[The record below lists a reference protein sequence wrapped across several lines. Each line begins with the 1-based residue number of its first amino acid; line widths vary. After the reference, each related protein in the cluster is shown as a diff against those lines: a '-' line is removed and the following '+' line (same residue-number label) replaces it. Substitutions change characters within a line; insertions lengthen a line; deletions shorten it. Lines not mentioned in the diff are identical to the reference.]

1 MKLAA
6 SVSFLAL
13 ALAACAAN
21 TSAAGPTPLASAAGE
36 PMPPPP
42 PVNDGP
48 APTAEQARAFVARA
62 EKELAEL
69 NVIAQRAS
77 WVNATYITEDTDA
90 LTAYF
95 GTQDT
100 ELRVRLANEAARYA
114 NVAGLDY
121 DTKRKLD
128 ILRSALTL
136 PAPTTPGAA
145 AELNTISTR
154 LQSTYGKGR
163 GTLDGKPMTGNDLEE
178 KMGTVRDPSDLKE
191 MWTSWHTNVGRP
203 MRTDYTRLAE
213 IANQGAKELGFADT
227 GAMWRSRYDMSPDEF
242 AAMTDRLWNE
252 VKPLYDQLHCYT
264 RDKLSKRHGA
274 AVQAA
279 TGPIRSDL
287 LGNMWAQEWGNIYDI
302 VAPKGA
308 GDIGY
313 DLTDLLVRNKYTPE
327 KIVRTGESFFSSL
340 GFAPLPETFW
350 QRSMITA
357 PRDREVICHASA
369 WDVDN
374 IEDLRIKMCTKVN
387 ADDFVTVH
395 HELGHN
401 YYQRAYHKQPYLYLD
416 SANDGFHEAIGDM
429 IALSVTPE
437 YLVQIGLLPKTRVPS
452 AETDVGLLLRQA
464 MDKVAFLPFG
474 LLVDKW
480 RWRVFSG
487 EVTPANYQAGW
498 DALRLQY
505 QGIAPPAQRTEQDFD
520 PGAKYH
526 IPASVPYT
534 RYFLARILQ
543 FQFYKAACDMAG
555 WRGPLHRCSFYG
567 NKQVGQ
573 RLNAMLAMGASRP
586 WPEALEAFTGTRE
599 MSGRP
604 MLEYFAPL
612 QAWLEQQNRG
622 KQCGW

>member
-1 MKLAA
+1 
-6 SVSFLAL
+6 
-13 ALAACAAN
+13 
-21 TSAAGPTPLASAAGE
+21 
-36 PMPPPP
+36 
-42 PVNDGP
+42 
-48 APTAEQARAFVARA
+48 
-62 EKELAEL
+62 
-69 NVIAQRAS
+69 
-77 WVNATYITEDTDA
+77 
-90 LTAYF
+90 
-95 GTQDT
+95 
-100 ELRVRLANEAARYA
+100 
-114 NVAGLDY
+114 
-121 DTKRKLD
+121 
-128 ILRSALTL
+128 
-136 PAPTTPGAA
+136 
-145 AELNTISTR
+145 
-154 LQSTYGKGR
+154 
-163 GTLDGKPMTGNDLEE
+163 
-178 KMGTVRDPSDLKE
+178 
-191 MWTSWHTNVGRP
+191 
-203 MRTDYTRLAE
+203 
-213 IANQGAKELGFADT
+213 
-227 GAMWRSRYDMSPDEF
+227 
-242 AAMTDRLWNE
+242 
-252 VKPLYDQLHCYT
+252 
-264 RDKLSKRHGA
+264 
-274 AVQAA
+274 
-279 TGPIRSDL
+279 
-287 LGNMWAQEWGNIYDI
+287 
-302 VAPKGA
+302 
-308 GDIGY
+308 
-313 DLTDLLVRNKYTPE
+313 
-327 KIVRTGESFFSSL
+327 
-340 GFAPLPETFW
+340 
-350 QRSMITA
+350 
-357 PRDREVICHASA
+357 
-369 WDVDN
+369 
-374 IEDLRIKMCTKVN
+374 
-387 ADDFVTVH
+387 VH

-401 YYQRAYHKQPYLYLD
+401 YYQRAYNKQPYLYLD

-437 YLVQIGLLPKTRVPS
+437 YLVQIGLLPKNRVPS
-452 AETDVGLLLRQA
+452 AEKDVGLLLRQA